1 MINWDSLTME
11 KLSLNQPTSRLDI
24 FMFAIIGFLTLV
36 AFILLISDSDTD
48 SDSDSLK
55 SKTFNGRLLLA
66 IMIIALLML
75 MSSNFDAIKNGT
87 EDEFYKITFEIDD
100 PKITPELLE
109 KTKDREKLNRAVFD
123 EIVFQPF
130 KMDSSEL
137 YFKNNKLYAN
147 IYMYT
152 PDYKNIKNISEFKRK
167 VSKYTCYELQ
177 LRKDYKSPEDREKES
192 RQMEDYLEERLVKD
206 DK

>member
-11 KLSLNQPTSRLDI
+11 KLCINQPTSRLDI
-24 FMFAIIGFLTLV
+24 FMFIIIGFLTLA

-55 SKTFNGRLLLA
+55 SKTFNGKLLLV
-66 IMIIALLML
+66 IMIITLLML
-75 MSSNFDAIKNGT
+75 ISSNFDAIKNGT

-123 EIVFQPF
+123 EIVFRPF
-130 KMDSSEL
+130 KMELSKL

-152 PDYKNIKNISEFKRK
+152 ADYDNIKNISEFKRK
-167 VSKYTCYELQ
+167 VSAYTDYELQ

-192 RQMEDYLEERLVKD
+192 RQMKDYLEERLVKD